1 MTAQETNLEGYA
13 YRISARFGSRVWI
26 TVKDGMVSVTGPRVP
41 LTAYRLWIATQ
52 AVLLALAVLA
62 LVAAVV
68 MWDWRYLVA
77 TAGLLA
83 AHAMAGGFGA
93 GCLWEMMNLIA
104 FGQGTR
110 GETVSFPVSRVQEV
124 RIGAG
129 WARRGMWLLLLPY
142 FKGIDSMSK
151 GLAVSFVAPD
161 GTPHGGVYALHVRTP
176 GDANTLAAL
185 LKGEELAG
193 ER

>member
-52 AVLLALAVLA
+52 AVLLAPAVLA

-161 GTPHGGVYALHVRTP
+161 GTPHGGVYALHMRTP

-185 LKGEELAG
+185 LKGEVLAG

>member
-110 GETVSFPVSRVQEV
+110 GEAVSFPVSRVQEV

>member
-1 MTAQETNLEGYA
+1 MSIQGTALEGYS
-13 YRISARFGSRVWI
+13 YRVSARFGSRVWI
-26 TVKDGMVSVTGPRVP
+26 TVKDGMASVTGPRVP
-41 LTAYRLWIATQ
+41 LTVYRLWIAIQ
-52 AVLLALAVLA
+52 AVFLVLAALAFA
-62 LVAAVV
+62 TAVGW
-68 MWDWRYLVA
+68 WDWRYVA
-77 TAGLLA
+77 AGVGLLA

-110 GETVSFPVSRVQEV
+110 GETVSFPVSKVREV

-142 FKGIDSMSK
+142 FKGIDAMAK

-161 GTPHGGVYALHVRTP
+161 GIYALHMRTP
-176 GDANTLAAL
+176 EDANTLAAL
-185 LKGEELAG
+185 LKGETLPG

>member
-1 MTAQETNLEGYA
+1 MTTQETTLEGYA
-13 YRISARFGSRVWI
+13 YRVSARFGSRVWI
-26 TVKDGMVSVTGPRVP
+26 TVKDGMASVTGPRVP
-41 LTAYRLWIATQ
+41 LTVYRLWIAIQ
-52 AVLLALAVLA
+52 AVFLVLAALAFA
-62 LVAAVV
+62 TAVGW
-68 MWDWRYLVA
+68 WDWRYVA
-77 TAGLLA
+77 AGVGLLA

-110 GETVSFPVSRVQEV
+110 GETVSFPVSKVREV

-142 FKGIDSMSK
+142 FKGIDSMAK

-161 GTPHGGVYALHVRTP
+161 GTPRGGVYALHMRTP
-176 GDANTLAAL
+176 EDANTLAAL
-185 LKGEELAG
+185 LKGEELLEG
-193 ER
+193 